1 MPPPPPPPLDG
12 PARVRKLLWNAQQS
26 MLHDRTVEA
35 IRSLEQL
42 VQLEPDPDSAFEA
55 WLMLGQLRMVNPA
68 WSTRAIEALQNASRL
83 RPRVATPWVNM
94 GEVYLRKGFQANAAA
109 CFLKALELDPSVQVP
124 RDADL
129 TATQEA
135 PPPPPPPNAG
145 FLKKFRSILGRSDK
159 S

>member
-1 MPPPPPPPLDG
+1 MHGMDD
-12 PARVRKLLWNAQQS
+12 
-26 MLHDRTVEA
+26 DRTVEA

-68 WSTRAIEALQNASRL
+68 WSTRAIDALQNAARL
-83 RPRVATPWVNM
+83 RPRAAIPWANM

-109 CFLKALELDPSVQVP
+109 CFLKALELDPSVPVP
-124 RDADL
+124 RDVDL
-129 TATQEA
+129 TAPQEA
-135 PPPPPPPNAG
+135 PPPVPPVNTG
-145 FLKKFRSILGRSDK
+145 LLNKFRSILGRGDK